1 MLEYKHEYIMEVNFM
16 RKLMALGVLL
26 LIIFAPKIFTG
37 ISMFAV
43 KIYFG
48 AIEFFANVVAG
59 HWLQSLTHLFQ

>member
-1 MLEYKHEYIMEVNFM
+1 M